1 MLNGCG
7 SSTTAVQSAAGGIWS
22 AELLGGEAGASG
34 FSFITQF
41 TLSGSNI
48 SITSFQFDNA
58 GSCFPVS
65 GGTQSGTLSVTYNS
79 AGVVSGTFSFTV
91 SSGGNTLT
99 LTSSAVTGNFNTTTN
114 TLSDGSITGSWTF
127 QGATTACPAT
137 SGSFTMTQTT
147 S

>member
-1 MLNGCG
+1 
-7 SSTTAVQSAAGGIWS
+7 
-22 AELLGGEAGASG
+22 
-34 FSFITQF
+34 
-41 TLSGSNI
+41 
-48 SITSFQFDNA
+48 
-58 GSCFPVS
+58 
-65 GGTQSGTLSVTYNS
+65 
-79 AGVVSGTFSFTV
+79 VSGTFSFTV

-114 TLSDGSITGSWTF
+114 TLSDGSITGKWTF